1 MLKIEKD
8 ENNFIYSATQ
18 KMTTAIVDMQNK
30 ETLKAIE
37 TYCRE
42 NNIIPNL
49 IDKNKLDLILKLG
62 IAEYQRRNL
71 EKSGGLDEITK

>member
-8 ENNFIYSATQ
+8 DNNFIYNVTQ
-18 KMTTAIVDMQNK
+18 QMTTAIVDMQNK

-37 TYCRE
+37 THCRE
-42 NNIIPNL
+42 HNIIPNL

-62 IAEYQRRNL
+62 INEYQKRKL
-71 EKSGGLDEITK
+71 EKVED

>member
-1 MLKIEKD
+1 MLKMEKD

-37 TYCRE
+37 TYFRE

-62 IAEYQRRNL
+62 IAEYKRRNL
-71 EKSGGLDEITK
+71 EKVED